1 MNAHYR
7 PHNRE
12 APCHRWEVPNDKQQ
26 GGVRSLDNY
35 DILGDGVADLLV
47 GRDDG
52 MIQVFGYDDTDE
64 PVLRFSQVHDL
75 NHVMMMKFFGN
86 IHF

>member
-1 MNAHYR
+1 M
-7 PHNRE
+7 
-12 APCHRWEVPNDKQQ
+12 
-26 GGVRSLDNY
+26 DNY

-64 PVLRFSQVHDL
+64 PVLRFSQVNNLMHR
-75 NHVMMMKFFGN
+75 FTGS
-86 IHF
+86 